1 MKRYIALFDWD
12 KTVRKDYACLK
23 WLKILVESKKVDEK
37 LLKENDEVYQKY
49 LKGIIDHNL
58 LTEEGMKVY
67 CKYIQ
72 NIRIKDIIP
81 ALEEFKRRDKENIFE
96 IMKEYIFPFLI
107 KNNIEIVIISG
118 SQQELIEIY
127 KEELKINEIYGVQ
140 FEVENGKYTNK
151 YQNNG
156 LDKNKQKLV
165 NKILEDKEN
174 VILFSFG
181 DSMSD
186 IPLLKVAK
194 RSFINNTKERFMKE
208 ENALYYDFS
217 DIENG
222 KKIEK
227 KMQEVLKEINN
238 KDKVEL

>member
-1 MKRYIALFDWD
+1 MKKYIALFDWD

-23 WLKILVESKKVDEK
+23 WLKMLVESKKVDK
-37 LLKENDEVYQKY
+37 NLLEENDKFYQKY
-49 LKGIIDHNL
+49 LKGILNHNL

-72 NIRIKDIIP
+72 NVKREDIISV
-81 ALEEFKRRDKENIFE
+81 LEEYKKTDKGNIFE
-96 IMKEYIFPFLI
+96 IMKEYIFPFLT
-107 KNNIEIVIISG
+107 KNNIEIIIISG
-118 SQQELIEIY
+118 SQQELIELY

-140 FEVENGKYTNK
+140 FKIENERYTNK

-156 LDKNKQKLV
+156 LDKNKKILVDKL
-165 NKILEDKEN
+165 LEDKEN

-181 DSMSD
+181 DSISD

-208 ENALYYDFS
+208 SNALYYDFS
-217 DIENG
+217 KIENG
-222 KKIEK
+222 KKIIE
-227 KMQEVLKEINN
+227 KMQEVLEDINE
-238 KDKVEL
+238 KG

>member
-12 KTVRKDYACLK
+12 KTVRKNYACLK
-23 WLKILVESKKVDEK
+23 WLEMLVESKKVDEN

-49 LKGIIDHNL
+49 LKGILDHNL

-72 NIRIKDIIP
+72 NVKRKDIIP
-81 ALEEFKRRDKENIFE
+81 VLQEYKKRDKENIFD
-96 IMKEYIFPFLI
+96 IMKEYIFPFLT

-118 SQQELIEIY
+118 AQQELIELY
-127 KEELKINEIYGVQ
+127 KEELQINEIYGVQ
-140 FEVENGKYTNK
+140 FEVENERYTNK

-156 LDKNKQKLV
+156 LGKNKKMLV

-174 VILFSFG
+174 IILFSFG
-181 DSMSD
+181 DSISD

-194 RSFINNTKERFMKE
+194 RSFINNTNERFLKE
-208 ENALYYDFS
+208 PNALYYDFS

-222 KKIEK
+222 KKIEE
-227 KMQEVLKEINN
+227 KMQEVLKEINK
-238 KDKVEL
+238 KD

>member
-1 MKRYIALFDWD
+1 MKKYIALFDWD

-23 WLKILVESKKVDEK
+23 WLKMLVESKKVDK
-37 LLKENDEVYQKY
+37 NLLEENDKVYQKY
-49 LKGIIDHNL
+49 LKGILNHNL

-72 NIRIKDIIP
+72 NVKREDIISV
-81 ALEEFKRRDKENIFE
+81 LEEYKKTDKGNIFE
-96 IMKEYIFPFLI
+96 IMKEYIFPFLT
-107 KNNIEIVIISG
+107 KNNIEIIIISR
-118 SQQELIEIY
+118 SQQELIELY

-140 FEVENGKYTNK
+140 FKIENERYTNK

-156 LDKNKQKLV
+156 LDKNKKILVDKL
-165 NKILEDKEN
+165 LEDKEN

-181 DSMSD
+181 DSISD

-208 ENALYYDFS
+208 SNALYYDFS
-217 DIENG
+217 KIENG
-222 KKIEK
+222 KKIIE
-227 KMQEVLKEINN
+227 KMQEVLEDINE
-238 KDKVEL
+238 KG